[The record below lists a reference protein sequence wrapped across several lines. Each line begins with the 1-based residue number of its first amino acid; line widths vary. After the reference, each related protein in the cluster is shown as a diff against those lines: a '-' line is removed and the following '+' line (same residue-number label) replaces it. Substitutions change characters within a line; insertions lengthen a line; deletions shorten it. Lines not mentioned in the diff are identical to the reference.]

1 MLRRLFQT
9 SPTSLYFS
17 EELCYVLLD
26 KVKQNFK
33 LKKKK
38 LKSEQKLKPDF
49 KVNLLKLFKIFGLT
63 QARAN

>member
-38 LKSEQKLKPDF
+38 IEIRA
-49 KVNLLKLFKIFGLT
+49 KIETRL
-63 QARAN
+63 